1 MVMTIRKDIDR
12 YFHLNTIEKL
22 GILRLV
28 SDEVLQ
34 IINQKNYTIENAI
47 VFLDTNIRIQESEE
61 KYEVAEIL
69 LQIKQILEER
79 ENGM

>member
-47 VFLDTNIRIQESEE
+47 VFLETNIRIQESEE

>member
-1 MVMTIRKDIDR
+1 MVMTVRKDIDR
-12 YFHLNTIEKL
+12 YFDLNIIEKL

-47 VFLDTNIRIQESEE
+47 VFLETNIRIQESEE

-79 ENGM
+79 QDGL

>member
-12 YFHLNTIEKL
+12 YFDLNTIEKL

-47 VFLDTNIRIQESEE
+47 VFLETNIRIQESEE

>member
-1 MVMTIRKDIDR
+1 MVMTIKKDIDR